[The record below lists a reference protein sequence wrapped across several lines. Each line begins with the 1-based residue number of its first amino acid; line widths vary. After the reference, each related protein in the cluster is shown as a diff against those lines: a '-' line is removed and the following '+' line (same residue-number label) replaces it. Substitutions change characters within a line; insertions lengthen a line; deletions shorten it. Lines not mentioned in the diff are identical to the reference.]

1 MREADAIYRS
11 PLAAAGGL
19 AVIGSG
25 RQHARHAVK
34 DRKLPSFA
42 AVLVERGQGF
52 LETTVG
58 GRQRVEGPALFWL
71 FPNRLHSYGPDDAG
85 WDERWA
91 LFEGS
96 FTRDFLRMRLIGER
110 HPLVRLRQIEEVVR
124 LFARLH
130 ADLVDDSHLGQA
142 SAALALH
149 GIVIATARQASAAAG
164 REGEDATGDLVESLR
179 GRALQPLDLAS
190 FAAEHGI
197 SPATLRRK
205 FIAETGMA
213 PKDFQLRARIDH
225 AKQLLATSDEKIET
239 VAAMVGIEDPFYFS
253 RVFRERE
260 GCSPREF
267 RMRYKRG

>member
-1 MREADAIYRS
+1 MRDAEAIYRS

-19 AVIGSG
+19 AVTGSG

-52 LETTVG
+52 LETAAG
-58 GRQRVEGPALFWL
+58 GRQAVAGPALFWL
-71 FPNRLHSYGPDDAG
+71 FPNRLHSYGPDENG

-96 FTRDFLRMRLIGER
+96 FTRDFLRMRLMVER
-110 HPLVRLRQIEEVVR
+110 HPVVALRHAEEMAR
-124 LFARLH
+124 LFGQVH
-130 ADLVDDSHLGQA
+130 ADLADDSHLGQA

-149 GIVIATARQASAAAG
+149 RIVITAARQAGGAADRGGEAAA
-164 REGEDATGDLVESLR
+164 GDLVEALR
-179 GRALQPLDLAS
+179 ERALQVLDLAA

-205 FIAETGMA
+205 FIAETGLP
-213 PKDFQLRARIDH
+213 PKAFQLRARMDQ
-225 AKQLLATSDEKIET
+225 AKQLLVTTDETIEA
-239 VAAMVGIEDPFYFS
+239 VAAAVGIDDPFYFS
-253 RVFRERE
+253 RVFHARE
-260 GCSPREF
+260 GCSPRDF
-267 RMRYKRG
+267 RVRYRRG

>member
-1 MREADAIYRS
+1 MREAEAIYRS

-19 AVIGSG
+19 AVTGSG

-34 DRKLPSFA
+34 DRRLPSFA
-42 AVLVERGQGF
+42 AVLVERGRGF
-52 LETTVG
+52 LETAAG
-58 GRQRVEGPALFWL
+58 GRQPVEGPALFWL
-71 FPNRLHSYGPDDAG
+71 FPNRPHSYGPDEAG

-96 FTRDFLRMRLIGER
+96 FTRDFVRMRLIGER
-110 HPLVRLRQIEEVVR
+110 HPLVTLRHLEEVVR

-149 GIVIATARQASAAAG
+149 RIVITAARQASAAAG
-164 REGEDATGDLVESLR
+164 REGEGASADLVETLR

-190 FAAEHGI
+190 FASEHGM

-205 FIAETGMA
+205 FIAETGMP
-213 PKDFQLRARIDH
+213 PKDFQLRARMDQ
-225 AKQLLATSDEKIET
+225 AKQLLAMSDEKIET
-239 VAAMVGIEDPFYFS
+239 IAAMVGIEDPFYFS